1 MSKYSVY
8 KGEVNGNVVY
18 IGTTIQVP
26 SERFRWHKY
35 NGKDFK
41 FTVIKQFDNP
51 EDMLDFEFELIQK
64 YNPKFN
70 KIKRRKQNFNAK
82 LTQEDL
88 ESRKGDKSWCQSCL
102 KRHVN
107 AGYTKCYYC

>member
-8 KGEVNGNVVY
+8 KGEVNGKVVY

-51 EDMLDFEFELIQK
+51 EDMLDFEFELIKK

-70 KIKRRKQNFNAK
+70 KIKRRKQNFNVK

-88 ESRKGDKSWCQSCL
+88 ESRKGNKSWCQLCL
-102 KRHVN
+102 KRHVST
-107 AGYTKCYYC
+107 GYTKCYYC